1 MLAFGTICE
10 IDLRRTDDSSARQLR
25 AAGET
30 QDDADALAATARFV
44 TANYQRWKLPLTWS
58 MPSM

>member
-1 MLAFGTICE
+1 
-10 IDLRRTDDSSARQLR
+10 LRLRVRRARELLGRGLLR

-30 QDDADALAATARFV
+30 QDDADARVLAAIARFV
-44 TANYQRWKLPLTWS
+44 TATSWRYYQRWKLPLTWS